1 MKIQKIF
8 TKLRNIINDRE
19 DELLLEVDKKF
30 NELYFND
37 DIIKQIG
44 KLPNK
49 VKVSLEKGKIINNNW
64 NNNKLNSL
72 IDDCL
77 NIENNIKD
85 INYLNECIKKCNS
98 FKNNVSFTPSEEEEK
113 FNQLIESLKK
123 IGKINIDKMFNS
135 LIDFD
140 EKLVKLWLNNREFTT
155 ELLYR
160 KTSDGS
166 KSEDF
171 HKKCDNKGI
180 TITIVETTKGYIFGG
195 YTELNWDS
203 RSGSRTDN
211 STFIFSFNNKEKYTA
226 KNTNTSIYCGSSY
239 GPYFGYIGYP
249 EIYFDQNLDLGGAY
263 NTSQNYTFLPEGK
276 TIANGD
282 NNWNIKEIEVHKI
295 LYI

>member
-1 MKIQKIF
+1 M
-8 TKLRNIINDRE
+8 
-19 DELLLEVDKKF
+19 
-30 NELYFND
+30 
-37 DIIKQIG
+37 
-44 KLPNK
+44 
-49 VKVSLEKGKIINNNW
+49 
-64 NNNKLNSL
+64 
-72 IDDCL
+72 
-77 NIENNIKD
+77 
-85 INYLNECIKKCNS
+85 
-98 FKNNVSFTPSEEEEK
+98 
-113 FNQLIESLKK
+113 KK
-123 IGKINIDKMFNS
+123 IGKINIDKIFNS
-135 LIDFD
+135 RIDLD
-140 EKLVKLWLNNREFTT
+140 EKLIKLWLNNREFTT

-180 TITIVETTKGYIFGG
+180 SITIVETTKGYIFGG

-226 KNTNTSIYCGSSY
+226 KNTNNSIYCGSSY